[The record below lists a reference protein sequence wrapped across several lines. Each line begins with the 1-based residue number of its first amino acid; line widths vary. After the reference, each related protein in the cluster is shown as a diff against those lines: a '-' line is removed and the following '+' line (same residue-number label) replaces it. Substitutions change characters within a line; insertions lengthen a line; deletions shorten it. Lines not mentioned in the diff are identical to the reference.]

1 MGTHL
6 QTIEARMNEAQA
18 SLRPHLGDLLARLAQ
33 TYGIPLGLAFLVATG
48 GGVAVA
54 NAFPAL
60 PQSTL
65 SVLLFAVN
73 VLIFWYGWRWLERRT
88 RATALYILY
97 VRASRQRRTL
107 ANALAQ
113 ARTGNTQA
121 QNDLALLARAYED
134 AVAQFK
140 AGLSEA

>member
-6 QTIEARMNEAQA
+6 ETIEARMNAAQA
-18 SLRPHLGDLLARLAQ
+18 SLRPYLGDLLARLAQ
-33 TYGIPLGLAFLVATG
+33 TYIIPFGLAFLVSTV
-48 GGVAVA
+48 GGVVFA
-54 NAFPAL
+54 NALPAL

-88 RATALYILY
+88 RATSLYILY
-97 VRASRQRRTL
+97 VRAARERR
-107 ANALAQ
+107 ALASALAHAQ
-113 ARTGNTQA
+113 DGNAQA

-140 AGLSEA
+140 AGISEA